1 MIVPAG
7 LRVKLGSRTLE
18 LWAIVEPT
26 GTALD
31 DVGDGAT
38 QSRQKSLKRV
48 VLNSVYLT
56 VCWIERCPSQ
66 SWIAR
71 VSAPALAK
79 A

>member
-1 MIVPAG
+1 VILVDLDFRPSSP
-7 LRVKLGSRTLE
+7 LGEFDDTAERG
-18 LWAIVEPT
+18 IVEMH
-26 GTALD
+26 
-31 DVGDGAT
+31 VVDGAA

-48 VLNSVYLT
+48 VLNSVYFT

>member
-1 MIVPAG
+1 MH
-7 LRVKLGSRTLE
+7 
-18 LWAIVEPT
+18 
-26 GTALD
+26 
-31 DVGDGAT
+31 VGDGAA